1 MVGLD
6 KSTSS
11 MGRRPNGKFLVMNLL
26 GSRCGWITPRLVSLV
41 LVTLVTVVVAMFA
54 AFLMLLFIL
63 STITGLAF
71 FCLCFRGKGVV
82 CQF

>member
-6 KSTSS
+6 KSTST
-11 MGRRPNGKFLVMNLL
+11 MWRRPNGKFLVVDLL

-41 LVTLVTVVVAMFA
+41 LVTLVTVVVAMLA

-63 STITGLAF
+63 STITGLVLF
-71 FCLCFRGKGVV
+71 GLGFCGKGII